1 MVPFRVLLCRQDS
14 TLKPMVITL
23 YVIVCPSI
31 YIFASTASNH
41 CKHDMGA
48 LLWLNAEPPERVPT
62 PLFGRLIRC
71 SAHPPHTY
79 LLSSCVA
86 ILPYSKS
93 LNHSSLA
100 FAVKN
105 AQDSGDINYYI
116 NLNIDVSAQN
126 MTSLAPTVPVAPAQ
140 LRRLAIT
147 VILDVASFPG
157 HGLYSFL
164 YVAC

>member
-1 MVPFRVLLCRQDS
+1 MLLFVQVYIYLLQQHR
-14 TLKPMVITL
+14 IT
-23 YVIVCPSI
+23 VNMTWV
-31 YIFASTASNH
+31 
-41 CKHDMGA
+41 

-71 SAHPPHTY
+71 SAHPPHIY

-93 LNHSSLA
+93 LNHPSLA
-100 FAVKN
+100 FAVKSV
-105 AQDSGDINYYI
+105 QDSGDINYYI

-157 HGLYSFL
+157 HGLAFCKLLAEWYCARRVFPHMRGQLGNGKSF
-164 YVAC
+164 